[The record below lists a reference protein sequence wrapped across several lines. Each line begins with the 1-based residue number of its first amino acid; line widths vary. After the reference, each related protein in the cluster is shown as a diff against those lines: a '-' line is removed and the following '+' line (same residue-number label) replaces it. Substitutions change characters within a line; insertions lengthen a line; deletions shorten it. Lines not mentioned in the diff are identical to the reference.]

1 MNMQKRLL
9 KKILQMSLILLFAG
23 FQFVQAQPESV
34 DWQGKISIGG
44 NTTQIN
50 CNINLKETGKVYLRA
65 DSLQVFGFFSG
76 ENGSKVFIPAN
87 TDRHSFMDV
96 SGTANGATEIIPE
109 LSDGWDGLR
118 IELVKAQSE
127 NSFADVFQMQD
138 IETDG
143 FLVQLKNETRSNA
156 LVWFIEKTEISP
168 CLPLIVQLGN
178 HTLLANNNAIT
189 NGGYRFV
196 HYAWYKNGVL
206 LKEGAHANNGGSYY
220 TGGSDLD
227 ENADYTVK
235 VIDGSGVEY
244 LSCPYRFVPPASA
257 INVTAYP
264 NPVPRNAKAYI
275 QAETEN
281 ITLLQ
286 NAVVDIYDMPGQYIG
301 KANMNGQT
309 LTSLNLPAK
318 SGIYILKFRTKD
330 FSKTIKPVVE

>member
-1 MNMQKRLL
+1 MNIQKRLL
-9 KKILQMSLILLFAG
+9 KKILQMSFILPFTCLQSA
-23 FQFVQAQPESV
+23 QAQTMPV

-44 NTTQIN
+44 NTTRIN
-50 CNINLKETGKVYLRA
+50 CNINLKETVELYLQA
-65 DSLQVFGFFSG
+65 DSLQLTGNFTG
-76 ENGSKVFIPAN
+76 ETGSKIFIPAN
-87 TDRHSFMDV
+87 TDRHCFMDV

-109 LSDGWDGLR
+109 LSDGWDSLR
-118 IELVKAQSE
+118 IELVKAHRE
-127 NSFADVFQMQD
+127 NSFANAFQMQD
-138 IETDG
+138 METDG

-156 LVWFIEKTEISP
+156 LVWFIDKIEISP

-206 LKEGAHANNGGSYY
+206 LKEGAHADNGGSYY
-220 TGGSDLD
+220 TGGADLD
-227 ENADYTVK
+227 ENAEYAVK
-235 VIDGSGVEY
+235 VIDSSGVEY
-244 LSCPYRFVPPASA
+244 LSCPYRFLPLASA
-257 INVTAYP
+257 INVTAHP

-309 LTSLNLPAK
+309 LTSLDLPAK

-330 FSKTIKPVVE
+330 FSKTIKLVVE